1 MAITAWRV
9 RVAPQH
15 CYPMHR
21 DEEKVREA
29 AKTGHFSFAT
39 KSKNIPQGGVVS
51 ATATNQSTGDTSEFS
66 NAVSVS

>member
-1 MAITAWRV
+1 M
-9 RVAPQH
+9 Q
-15 CYPMHR
+15 R